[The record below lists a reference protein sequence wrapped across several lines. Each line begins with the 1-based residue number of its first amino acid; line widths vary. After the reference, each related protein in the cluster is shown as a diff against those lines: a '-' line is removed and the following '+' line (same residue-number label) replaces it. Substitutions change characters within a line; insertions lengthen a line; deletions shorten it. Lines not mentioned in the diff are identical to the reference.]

1 MLGGCDENFHIL
13 ADSLL
18 NLFYDADICKQTP
31 IFQIVLIFNF
41 LCFLKRMDKM
51 KFGGWWSL
59 LFLSMEESI
68 LSVLFPK

>member
-41 LCFLKRMDKM
+41 LCFLKRMNKM
-51 KFGGWWSL
+51 KFGGW
-59 LFLSMEESI
+59 
-68 LSVLFPK
+68 